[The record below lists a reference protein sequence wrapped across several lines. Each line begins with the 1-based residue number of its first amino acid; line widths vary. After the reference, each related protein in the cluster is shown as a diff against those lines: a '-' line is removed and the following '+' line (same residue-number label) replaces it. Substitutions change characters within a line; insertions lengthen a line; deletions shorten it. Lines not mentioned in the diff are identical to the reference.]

1 MARPRKNNAEYFSHD
16 ANMRSDRKIIALRSK
31 FWLEGY
37 AIWNMLL
44 ETLAWAENF
53 TVSYSPMEI
62 ELLAGDF
69 GIDAEVF
76 DQIVRYMAK
85 INLFALADEVITCP
99 KLIERL
105 EPLLNKR
112 KRYRERTE
120 WVSDDQNYA
129 GESGDEVMDNQNE
142 VLETETIVS
151 EEKTPQS
158 KVQHRKVKKRKQKK
172 KNHSRDL
179 GRAWKIILNL
189 TPDQRKELTDEYWES
204 MVKRYE
210 RKLFNYITS
219 KGDRYDSHYHTLLV
233 WFDKDNIKPSRK
245 ANVMHFDST
254 PMSDEQRKHAKKWL
268 LEAKQKL
275 MTQVS
280 D

>member
-53 TVSYSPMEI
+53 TVSYSPLEI

-69 GIDAEVF
+69 WLDAEVF
-76 DQIVRYMAK
+76 DQIVRYMEK
-85 INLFALADEVITCP
+85 INLITLVDEVITCP

-129 GESGDEVMDNQNE
+129 GESGEEVMDNQNE

-189 TPDQRKELTDEYWES
+189 TPDQRKELTDEYGES
-204 MVKRYE
+204 IVKKYE
-210 RKLFNYITS
+210 KKLFNYITS
-219 KGDRYDSHYHTLLV
+219 KWDRYDSHYHTLLV
-233 WFDKDNIKPSRK
+233 RFDKDNIQPSRK
-245 ANVMHFDST
+245 SRVMHISHT
-254 PMSDEQRKHAKKWL
+254 PMSQSQRDHAKKWL

-275 MTQVS
+275 MKNVS
-280 D
+280 